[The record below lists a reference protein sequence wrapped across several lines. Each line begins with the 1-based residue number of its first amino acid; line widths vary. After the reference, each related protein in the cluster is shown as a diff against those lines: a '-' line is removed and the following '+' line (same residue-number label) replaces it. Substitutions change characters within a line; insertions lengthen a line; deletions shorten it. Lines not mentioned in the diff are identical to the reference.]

1 MHVVAATW
9 LPRRNKS
16 TNSTYLFDTKI
27 EPFVHGIKSDLR
39 SFPEGVTD
47 DSEHG
52 KVLDITSTRSAKWP
66 AIWSTYMLQSK
77 LCTCGACADYITF
90 SVALTRWVWNF
101 PMYNYNSFFGCLSY
115 LKCRLW
121 KRSWKFTHWSWLGHR
136 IEAKK
141 ENSRIVVYED
151 ALIRSS
157 LERSRHPAEVM
168 SSLVT
173 RVTIPCNVLTWMKK
187 EYSSTQGYYGTVL
200 EWLMRRTVR

>member
-52 KVLDITSTRSAKWP
+52 KVLDMYEYSECQNGPQFGRPTCFNQNFALVVIT
-66 AIWSTYMLQSK
+66 
-77 LCTCGACADYITF
+77 DYITF

-200 EWLMRRTVR
+200 EQFNT